1 MTKQANHR
9 QRWNRRDFLG
19 AAGTGAAALAGGAAL
34 ATGVEGRE
42 AASEA
47 LVSRPESRVGTGR
60 QTPRHIISEPGAGAW
75 VELDSA
81 ALAANLAAV
90 KAAAGGRPVM
100 AVVKANA
107 YGHGLVPTARILVDA
122 GADALM
128 VVTVDEAL
136 AVRDAGIEV
145 PVLNFGPFDASAAE
159 ELVRRNIEQSVFTEE
174 AIEGMTA
181 AAQRVAQAAGGP
193 GQGPAPVHV
202 MIDTGL
208 GRVGVPHTRAIGIL
222 EAAAANP
229 HIRIAG
235 TLTTFTE
242 EPDFDRE
249 QFHRFDAVCG
259 EAQARGIDLGVRH
272 VASSAGV
279 LDFPESGLD
288 MVRPGIMLYGQYPN
302 ERSRRSRPI
311 ELQPVLSL
319 KAKVAYVKTL
329 QAGESVGYL
338 RAYTARSTEKVATL
352 PIGHSEGYPP
362 AAVGGGGHVWIHGR
376 ACPLVGEVTSNH
388 LEARVPD
395 DLEVRIGDTAT
406 LITAAPH
413 SVGRGAVSDGVG
425 DRPGPATG
433 AGASDSRPPN
443 ADVLGDWTGLS
454 VYGLLMR
461 LNPLL
466 PRRVV

>member
-1 MTKQANHR
+1 MTMDENAGG
-9 QRWNRRDFLG
+9 RWNRRSFLS
-19 AAGTGAAALAGGAAL
+19 AAGTGAAVLAGGTAL
-34 ATGVEGRE
+34 ATGATGGAER
-42 AASEA
+42 
-47 LVSRPESRVGTGR
+47 SRSTLESA
-60 QTPRHIISEPGAGAW
+60 QMPRTIESEPGAGAW
-75 VELDSA
+75 IEINRA

-90 KAAAGGRPVM
+90 KEAAGGRPVM

-107 YGHGLVPTARILVDA
+107 YGHGLVPTAQILIDA

-136 AVRDAGIEV
+136 AVRDAGIAA
-145 PVLNFGPFDASAAE
+145 PLLNFGPYDADAAE
-159 ELVRRNIEQSVFTEE
+159 ELVRRGVEQAVYTEE
-174 AIEGMTA
+174 AIEGLAA
-181 AAQRVAQAAGGP
+181 AAQRVGQSSAA
-193 GQGPAPVHV
+193 VHI

-208 GRVGVPHTRAIGIL
+208 GRVGVPHTRAQDIL
-222 EAAAANP
+222 VAVAENP
-229 HIRIAG
+229 HLRIAG
-235 TLTTFTE
+235 TLTTLTE

-249 QFHRFDAVCG
+249 QFLRFEAACG
-259 EAQARGIDLGVRH
+259 EATRSGIELGVRH

-279 LDFPESGLD
+279 LDFPESALD

-302 ERSRRSRPI
+302 ERSRIGRPV

-319 KAKVAYVKTL
+319 KAKVAFVKTL
-329 QAGESVGYL
+329 QRGESVGYL
-338 RAYTARSTEKVATL
+338 RAYTARAAEKVATL

-362 AAVGGGGHVWIHGR
+362 AAVPGGGHVWIHGR

-388 LEARVPD
+388 VEVRVPD

-406 LITAAPH
+406 LITAAPGEQP
-413 SVGRGAVSDGVG
+413 SAEEGLGA
-425 DRPGPATG
+425 
-433 AGASDSRPPN
+433 PN